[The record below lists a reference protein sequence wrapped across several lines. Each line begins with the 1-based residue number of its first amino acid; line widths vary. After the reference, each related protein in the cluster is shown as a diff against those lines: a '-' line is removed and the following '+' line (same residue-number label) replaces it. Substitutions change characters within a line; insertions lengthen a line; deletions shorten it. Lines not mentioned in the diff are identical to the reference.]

1 MQLSFFCILELP
13 KTGIISFMHS
23 WHILLFFVLLG
34 IKVQGQI
41 DCNSA
46 FVQDTMSLPD
56 GSKVL
61 EGRFIITTLKDFSTV
76 TLFRTNQDKFYLRF
90 VVKKNFYFD
99 KVDVLEIRS
108 GSKSYYVKNTRQ
120 YKIDKTTGLFIV
132 EIFSNYISTL
142 KDEGITSLYFA
153 NAETDFTKKD
163 ASQIKQISNCFYEL
177 ISTKNKH

>member
-1 MQLSFFCILELP
+1 MRYTIV
-13 KTGIISFMHS
+13 FMCV
-23 WHILLFFVLLG
+23 LLFGL
-34 IKVQGQI
+34 KAAAQI

-61 EGRFIITTLKDFSTV
+61 EGKFVITTLKDFSTV
-76 TLFRTNQDKFYLRF
+76 TLFKTDDNKCYIRF

-108 GSKSYYVKNTRQ
+108 GSKSYYAKNTRQ
-120 YKIDKTTGLFIV
+120 YKIDKTTGLFVV
-132 EIFSNYISTL
+132 EVFKNYISTL
-142 KDEGITSLYFA
+142 KEEGITSLYFA

-163 ASQIKQISNCFYEL
+163 AAQIKQISKCFYDL
-177 ISTKNKH
+177 ISEKK

>member
-1 MQLSFFCILELP
+1 MELP
-13 KTGIISFMHS
+13 KTGISSSMRN
-23 WHILLFFVLLG
+23 WHTFLFFVLLG
-34 IKVQGQI
+34 VKVHGQI

-46 FVQDTMSLPD
+46 FIQDTMSLPD

-61 EGRFIITTLKDFSTV
+61 EGKFVITTLKDFSTV

-120 YKIDKTTGLFIV
+120 YKIDKTTGLFVV

-163 ASQIKQISNCFYEL
+163 ALQIKQISNCFYEL